1 MIPFAP
7 MSPAVLPTFLAQAG
21 TPLVSPTLI
30 LILCVFAG
38 VATVFLLPGHRE
50 VTVRKVAGVTLAI
63 LGLILFAI
71 VPSSIEGG
79 GSRGEAFY
87 FWIFA
92 AIAVGSALRVVTHA
106 RPVYSALYFVLT
118 VFASAGLFVLMQAEF
133 MAAALVLIY
142 AGAILVTYV
151 FVIMLASQATGEGDT
166 ARQMAWYDANSREPA
181 AAAAIGFVL
190 MGVLLYVI
198 YDRAEGLVE
207 PYKTV
212 DTASKLHA
220 TGATEELGV
229 YLFTHQSVQLEMAGI
244 ILLVSMVGAIVI
256 TKRQVLTLVP
266 THPQKHKHEH
276 EVVERPNTPVDDNPH
291 SIPVYGTESRRQ
303 KVYPGA

>member
-1 MIPFAP
+1 MALSATP
-7 MSPAVLPTFLAQAG
+7 SAVFCDLLAQAG
-21 TPLVSPTLI
+21 TPLVSPALI
-30 LILCVFAG
+30 LILCAFAG
-38 VATVFLLPGHRE
+38 VATVFILPGHRE
-50 VTVRKVAGVTLAI
+50 VTVRKIAGVALAV

-71 VPSSIEGG
+71 LPSSIEGG
-79 GSRGEAFY
+79 GSRGQAMY

-92 AIAVGSALRVVTHA
+92 AIAIGSALRVVTHA

-198 YDRAEGLVE
+198 YDRAEGLVR
-207 PYKTV
+207 PFGVT
-212 DTASKLHA
+212 DTTSKMQA
-220 TGATEELGV
+220 AGATEQLGI

-256 TKRQVLTLVP
+256 TRRQVLTLVP
-266 THPQKHKHEH
+266 THLKQVKP
-276 EVVERPNTPVDDNPH
+276 EVVEGPATPVDDNPH

-303 KVYPGA
+303 KVYPGT